1 MLKKED
7 ILKQPSH
14 EQFEEEMAKL
24 DQKIKELRTKKED
37 LHQKRR
43 EIIDGGKMQGSS
55 MTYREVLSQKIN
67 SMKEVNN
74 KKRSLQSQ
82 VKVVSEELD
91 VFESEKRQIL
101 KLLPNDCSSEEQI
114 NMRIKQLDHHIN
126 TTSMRSAAEENKII
140 KEISTLKTLV
150 PKAKRFSEIKPLI
163 NELHAQKNTLWTELK
178 EVKKVVAEKD
188 TEIEALRK
196 EMEIIKEGQIDVKSQ
211 GDKVTEQINKV
222 GADITASFA
231 AKDATRE
238 KYYKARYDFEV
249 QRDEIHHIQFLNE
262 LKERAIRRVEDDKN
276 EAERREQQIKDLPHP
291 YAKEIETCVSLENY
305 CHQLKRKAGLEVDSE
320 KLAKDTQQNLLS
332 EMNREQ
338 M

>member
-1 MLKKED
+1 
-7 ILKQPSH
+7 
-14 EQFEEEMAKL
+14 
-24 DQKIKELRTKKED
+24 
-37 LHQKRR
+37 
-43 EIIDGGKMQGSS
+43 MQGSS

-74 KKRSLQSQ
+74 KKRSLQAQ

-114 NMRIKQLDHHIN
+114 NTRIKQLDHHIN

-140 KEISTLKTLV
+140 KEISTLKSLV
-150 PKAKRFSEIKPLI
+150 PKAKRFSEIKAPI

-188 TEIEALRK
+188 AEIEALRK

-222 GADITASFA
+222 GADITASCA

-249 QRDEIHHIQFLNE
+249 
-262 LKERAIRRVEDDKN
+262 
-276 EAERREQQIKDLPHP
+276 
-291 YAKEIETCVSLENY
+291 
-305 CHQLKRKAGLEVDSE
+305 
-320 KLAKDTQQNLLS
+320 
-332 EMNREQ
+332 
-338 M
+338 